1 MLASWGLPTAISGY
15 VTLSTFAKA
24 AGLVNLCVYLPMPCG
39 EGAHV
44 GTALDSSSHH
54 VLIGNLSGLTPALL
68 CLPPAPPYCAYSCPT
83 VLPRPTVLYPRPTV
97 LYSRPTV
104 LYPHPIVLTPAL
116 LCLLLPYCVFQ
127 MFKGPDKDI
136 EFIYTAPSSAVCGV
150 SLDVGGKKEYLI
162 AGV

>member
-15 VTLSTFAKA
+15 VTLSAFAKA

-68 CLPPAPPYCAYSCPT
+68 CLPPPYCAH
-83 VLPRPTVLYPRPTV
+83 PRPTVLTPT
-97 LYSRPTV
+97 
-104 LYPHPIVLTPAL
+104 L
-116 LCLLLPYCVFQ
+116 LCSLLPYCVFQ